1 MSCNCG
7 NPWHYGWCPDF
18 LQPADPC
25 PGGPQCVD
33 KISTDCVIYT
43 GPDLPCLGITT
54 NMTLTEVLHIL
65 YKGIYPNCFTTTTTT
80 LAPTTTTT
88 TTIAPSTTTTTTQAI
103 QCFCYTAYNPTAGSL
118 LMTWT
123 NCSDGVLTSQSV
135 APGGTFHRCSRTPMT
150 GQSGLVITGGT
161 AACIGS
167 SPSECANISTTTTI
181 AGPTTS
187 TTTAS
192 ETTTSTTVTPTTST
206 TSSTSTTST
215 TSSTSTTSTTSTTTV
230 EPTTTTTTTLEPT
243 TTTTSTSSTT
253 TTTTSEP
260 TTTTTIEP
268 TTTTTT
274 LVACTTWENNT
285 GSSAYYDYVECNG
298 TPWLNKE
305 ILAGGTICAQVGT
318 VAYISGSVMVDLG
331 TPCS

>member
-43 GPDLPCLGITT
+43 GPNLPCIGITT

-65 YKGIYPNCFTTTTTT
+65 YEGIYPQCFTTTSTTT
-80 LAPTTTTT
+80 IRPTTTTST
-88 TTIAPSTTTTTTQAI
+88 TRAATTTTTTQAI

-123 NCSDGVLTSQSV
+123 NCSNGVLTSQSV

-150 GQSGLVITGGT
+150 GQTGLIITGGT
-161 AACIGS
+161 AACVGS
-167 SPSECANISTTTTI
+167 NPAECANISTTTTT
-181 AGPTTS
+181 AGPTTT

-192 ETTTSTTVTPTTST
+192 GTTTTTTTLAPTTST

-215 TSSTSTTSTTSTTTV
+215 TSSTSTTSTSTTSTSTSTTSTS
-230 EPTTTTTTTLEPT
+230 TT
-243 TTTTSTSSTT
+243 TSSTT
-253 TTTTSEP
+253 TTTTIPPTTTTSSST
-260 TTTTTIEP
+260 TTTTTIVP
-268 TTTTTT
+268 ISCFGYT
-274 LVACTTWENNT
+274 LDSGGLPASIEWFDCSGGYLTQTFT
-285 GSSAYYDYVECNG
+285 GQY
-298 TPWLNKE
+298 
-305 ILAGGTICAQVGT
+305 TICTDGSGYT
-318 VAYISGSVMVDLG
+318 VTSGNVTVVTSGS
-331 TPCS
+331 C